1 MDIDNSGNL
10 NFAEFLML
18 MVKTEG
24 VEGVR
29 IAFDSYDTGEF
40 LPCSNILLFRATFA
54 ISNVYVI
61 SDTVDYHYKIV

>member
-24 VEGVR
+24 VEGVK
-29 IAFDSYDTGEF
+29 IAFDSYDTGEIIF
-40 LPCSNILLFRATFA
+40 ADFDLFCRFELFA
-54 ISNVYVI
+54 IGNFCRY
-61 SDTVDYHYKIV
+61 